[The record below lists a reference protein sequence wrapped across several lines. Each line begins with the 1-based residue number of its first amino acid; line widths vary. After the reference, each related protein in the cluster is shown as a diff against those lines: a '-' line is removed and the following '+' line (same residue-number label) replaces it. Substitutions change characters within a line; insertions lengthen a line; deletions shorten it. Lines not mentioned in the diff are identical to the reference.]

1 MNILYCDFPKLLL
14 SAFLLA
20 FEMIVFSLFPLLLLE
35 RFGSYTS
42 YFFYS
47 FSKFFSI
54 LMCILDSLK
63 EVIYVP
69 FSITVK
75 GPLIATTLTLSL
87 PYGTLICPAFRYGL
101 FLDPPY

>member
-1 MNILYCDFPKLLL
+1 
-14 SAFLLA
+14 
-20 FEMIVFSLFPLLLLE
+20 
-35 RFGSYTS
+35 
-42 YFFYS
+42 
-47 FSKFFSI
+47 
-54 LMCILDSLK
+54 MCILDSLK

-75 GPLIATTLTLSL
+75 GLLIATTLTLSL